1 MLKHFMRISCEQA
14 FGRGGE
20 LGIFSQRACW
30 QGNFFILTDAPH
42 PGPLSPMYFDLFT
55 LLLKQISTNVKISIE
70 YRRSKFEIR
79 IPMHSSNITGDKNNK
94 YSTVIDSSSAL
105 NLATENKNVIITI
118 KTWTTIDLSGTE

>member
-1 MLKHFMRISCEQA
+1 
-14 FGRGGE
+14 
-20 LGIFSQRACW
+20 
-30 QGNFFILTDAPH
+30 
-42 PGPLSPMYFDLFT
+42 MYFDLFT

-79 IPMHSSNITGDKNNK
+79 ISMHSSNITGDKNNK